1 MPAALCSERGWERT
15 PINPVFFAP
24 TDIQPGGLTK
34 EIQDRLQA
42 SRNLIVICSPN
53 SAQSEWVARE
63 IAFFHE
69 LGRTGNIQFFIVD
82 GEPHSGNPETECFN
96 PVVDTLGLPEILGA
110 NIHEKIYRY
119 DWLNRERAYAQLIS
133 KLLDVEFDSIWK
145 RHRRLLIQTLL
156 TMIMCFLLACL
167 AIVSVWA
174 HNQPV
179 NVKVRL
185 NEISYHNTQ
194 LPPLQDALVKMELA
208 NEIKTDTIESLE
220 DTLVF
225 SNIPHK
231 FINEK
236 VRVLVMDDDYV
247 DVDTLITLSKEMI
260 IDIRRDSLK
269 YGNVRFRLR
278 NQKQE
283 RFVAGVALEIAGQKL
298 VSDDKG
304 VIQLYV
310 PLKQQQTR
318 YEIKSDI
325 PLESYSLYV
334 PCGINDIVE
343 VRE

>member
-1 MPAALCSERGWERT
+1 M
-15 PINPVFFAP
+15 
-24 TDIQPGGLTK
+24 
-34 EIQDRLQA
+34 
-42 SRNLIVICSPN
+42 
-53 SAQSEWVARE
+53 
-63 IAFFHE
+63 
-69 LGRTGNIQFFIVD
+69 
-82 GEPHSGNPETECFN
+82 
-96 PVVDTLGLPEILGA
+96 
-110 NIHEKIYRY
+110 
-119 DWLNRERAYAQLIS
+119 NRERAYAQLIS

-283 RFVAGVALEIAGQKL
+283 RFVAGVALDIAGQKL